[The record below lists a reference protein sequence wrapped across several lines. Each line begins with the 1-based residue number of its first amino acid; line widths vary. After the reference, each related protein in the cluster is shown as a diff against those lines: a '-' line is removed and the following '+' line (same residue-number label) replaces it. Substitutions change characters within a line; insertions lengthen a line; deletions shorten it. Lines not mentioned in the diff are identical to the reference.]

1 MKYNIKLTKRVIKI
15 ISKTLNIDIKDLS
28 ESSSS
33 QNIKKWD
40 SLAHIR
46 IILLIEKNFKIK
58 INTSQQAK
66 LNSVKSIISYLSK

>member
-1 MKYNIKLTKRVIKI
+1 MKYNIKLIKKVIKI
-15 ISKTLNIDIKDLS
+15 ISKTLNLDSKNLS
-28 ESSSS
+28 ENSSS

-46 IILLIEKNFKIK
+46 IILSIEKNFKIK
-58 INTSQQAK
+58 INTTQQSK